1 MAADPP
7 ELLLPDAAAWRSWL
21 EDHHETSAGVRLVLH
36 KKGGDVT
43 TLTYEDALQEALCFG
58 WIDGQAGRRD
68 EGSSYQRFTRR
79 GKRSVWSLRNVARV
93 ERLEAEGRMRD
104 AGRAAIRAAQQ
115 DGRWDKAYAGQ
126 ASAEVPQDLADAIA
140 AVPAA
145 QAMFDVLTSQNRYAL
160 VLRLGRL
167 KTEAARH
174 RKIAGFVDMLS
185 RHESPY
191 PQKRKP

>member
-93 ERLEAEGRMRD
+93 QRLEAEGRMRD